1 MKTDFNK
8 FGVLTTKAPAP
19 SSSWWADPKL
29 QQDRAA
35 FEKRLVDEELRMMGG
50 GGKFDGRGRTHDKF
64 KGEK

>member
-8 FGVLTTKAPAP
+8 FGVLTTKAAAP
-19 SSSWWADPKL
+19 SNSWWADPEL

-50 GGKFDGRGRTHDKF
+50 KFGGRGRTHDK
-64 KGEK
+64 GMTEK